1 MGKKNQIQE
10 SPEYK
15 YFEENFDAL
24 MSEMEQDKESEC
36 FEIPD
41 EWDREFRKVIKE
53 TLEKN
58 KREREKRRKGLLKVV
73 GIVTAAMVVLL
84 VGNFTVEQVN
94 GEGLLEIFQ
103 NSFILGDK
111 QHTMYGTNN
120 EIEFIEE
127 ENENIIYYSGDDL
140 EDISEQIREE
150 IKCPMFHLSYLPDRF
165 LVESASYVKGF
176 RIINVK
182 LVRGDEYIYIFQQKQ
197 VDDIASG
204 VFEEEEIKESIT
216 VRNEILG
223 EQINIY
229 KGIQDNSWLIKV
241 KKSNDVLSVDAL
253 LSKEECMKIAENI
266 DYY

>member
-1 MGKKNQIQE
+1 MRKKNQIQD

-41 EWDREFRKVIKE
+41 EWDQEFRKVIKE
-53 TLEKN
+53 TINKN
-58 KREREKRRKGLLKVV
+58 KREREKRKKSFLKIV

-120 EIEFIEE
+120 EIEFDTDNDSNYIFFSGTTLEE
-127 ENENIIYYSGDDL
+127 VSD
-140 EDISEQIREE
+140 QIRKEL
-150 IKCPMFHLSYLPDRF
+150 KCPIFHLGYIPEGF
-165 LVESASYVKGF
+165 IVEEATYEQQF
-176 RIINVK
+176 RIISIK
-182 LVRGDEYIYIFQQKQ
+182 LAKSSEYIYIFQQKQ
-197 VDDIASG
+197 VDDTAFG
-204 VFEEEEIKESIT
+204 FVDDEKKESILLN
-216 VRNEILG
+216 NEHINM
-223 EQINIY
+223 QIQIY
-229 KGIQDNSWLIKV
+229 EGYQDHSWSFDIMKN
-241 KKSNDVLSVDAL
+241 NDVLSLGASV
-253 LSKEECMKIAENI
+253 SKEEFIKVAENI

>member
-1 MGKKNQIQE
+1 MGKKNQIQD

-41 EWDREFRKVIKE
+41 EWDQEFRKVIKE
-53 TLEKN
+53 TIDKN
-58 KREREKRRKGLLKVV
+58 KREREKRKKSFLKIV

-120 EIEFIEE
+120 EIEFDTDNDSNYIFFSGTTLEE
-127 ENENIIYYSGDDL
+127 VSD
-140 EDISEQIREE
+140 QIRKEL
-150 IKCPMFHLSYLPDRF
+150 KCPIFYLGYIPEGFVVEEATYEKEYRMINIKLS
-165 LVESASYVKGF
+165 KGE
-176 RIINVK
+176 
-182 LVRGDEYIYIFQQKQ
+182 EYIYIFQQKQ
-197 VDDIASG
+197 VDDISFG
-204 VFEEEEIKESIT
+204 VVTERNVSMSVYNKNLDNDIK
-216 VRNEILG
+216 
-223 EQINIY
+223 IY
-229 KGIQDNSWLIKV
+229 DAYQDDNWSVELENN
-241 KKSNDVLSVDAL
+241 NDL
-253 LSKEECMKIAENI
+253 LTLFISTSKEDCMKIAEHIN
-266 DYY
+266 YY

>member
-1 MGKKNQIQE
+1 MGKKNQIQD

-41 EWDREFRKVIKE
+41 EWDQEFRKVIKE
-53 TLEKN
+53 TIDKN
-58 KREREKRRKGLLKVV
+58 KREREKRKKSFLKIV

-120 EIEFIEE
+120 EIEFDTDNDSNYIFFSGTTLEE
-127 ENENIIYYSGDDL
+127 VCD
-140 EDISEQIREE
+140 QIRKE
-150 IKCPMFHLSYLPDRF
+150 IKCPFFHLGYIPEGF
-165 LVESASYVKGF
+165 IVE
-176 RIINVK
+176 
-182 LVRGDEYIYIFQQKQ
+182 
-197 VDDIASG
+197 
-204 VFEEEEIKESIT
+204 
-216 VRNEILG
+216 
-223 EQINIY
+223 
-229 KGIQDNSWLIKV
+229 
-241 KKSNDVLSVDAL
+241 
-253 LSKEECMKIAENI
+253 
-266 DYY
+266 

>member
-1 MGKKNQIQE
+1 MGKKNQIQD

-41 EWDREFRKVIKE
+41 EWDQRFRKAIDE
-53 TLEKN
+53 TIE
-58 KREREKRRKGLLKVV
+58 RERKEKVHGFVKVV
-73 GIVTAAMVVLL
+73 GVVTAVIFVLL
-84 VGNFTVEQVN
+84 IGNFAVEQVN

-103 NSFILGDK
+103 NNFILGDK
-111 QHTMYGTNN
+111 EYTTYGTNN
-120 EIEFIEE
+120 EIELIEE

-150 IKCPMFHLSYLPDRF
+150 IKCPMFHLSYLPDGF
-165 LVESASYVKGF
+165 SVESASYVKGF
-176 RIINVK
+176 RIINIK
-182 LVRGDEYIYIFQQKQ
+182 LVKGEEYIYIFQQKQ

-204 VFEEEEIKESIT
+204 VFEEKMDENTTIHNKILEEHI
-216 VRNEILG
+216 V
-223 EQINIY
+223 IY
-229 KGIQDNSWLIKV
+229 DGYQDNSWLIKF
-241 KKSNDVLSVDAL
+241 KKNNDILSIDAL
-253 LSKEECMKIAENI
+253 LSKEECIKIAENI

>member
-1 MGKKNQIQE
+1 MGKKNQIQD

-41 EWDREFRKVIKE
+41 EWDQRFRKAIDE
-53 TLEKN
+53 TIE
-58 KREREKRRKGLLKVV
+58 RERKEKVHGFVKVV
-73 GIVTAAMVVLL
+73 GVVTAVIFVLL
-84 VGNFTVEQVN
+84 IGNFAVEQVN

-103 NSFILGDK
+103 NNFILGDK
-111 QHTMYGTNN
+111 EYTTYGTNN
-120 EIEFIEE
+120 EMELIEE

-150 IKCPMFHLSYLPDRF
+150 IKCPMFHLSYLPDGF
-165 LVESASYVKGF
+165 SVESASYVKGF
-176 RIINVK
+176 RIINIK
-182 LVRGDEYIYIFQQKQ
+182 LVKGEEYIYIFQQKQ

-204 VFEEEEIKESIT
+204 VFEEKMDENTTIHNKILEEHI
-216 VRNEILG
+216 V
-223 EQINIY
+223 IY
-229 KGIQDNSWLIKV
+229 DGYQDNSWLIKF
-241 KKSNDVLSVDAL
+241 KKNNDILSIDAL
-253 LSKEECMKIAENI
+253 LSKEECIKIAENI

>member
-1 MGKKNQIQE
+1 MGKKNQIQD

-41 EWDREFRKVIKE
+41 EWDQEFRKVIKE
-53 TLEKN
+53 TIDKN
-58 KREREKRRKGLLKVV
+58 KREREKRKKSFLKIV

-120 EIEFIEE
+120 EIEFDTDNDSNYIFFSGTTLEE
-127 ENENIIYYSGDDL
+127 VCD
-140 EDISEQIREE
+140 QIRKE
-150 IKCPMFHLSYLPDRF
+150 IKCPFFHLGYIPEGF
-165 LVESASYVKGF
+165 VVEEATYEQQF
-176 RIINVK
+176 RIISIK
-182 LVRGDEYIYIFQQKQ
+182 LVKSSEYIYIFQQKQ
-197 VDDIASG
+197 VDDISVG
-204 VFEEEEIKESIT
+204 LVDEEKEESTTIKNKIINMEIQLYES
-216 VRNEILG
+216 
-223 EQINIY
+223 Y
-229 KGIQDNSWLIKV
+229 QDHSWLFSIKNN
-241 KKSNDVLSVDAL
+241 KDVLTVDTSI
-253 LSKEECMKIAENI
+253 SKEDCIKIAENI
-266 DYY
+266 EYY

>member
-1 MGKKNQIQE
+1 MGKKNQIQD

-41 EWDREFRKVIKE
+41 EWDQRFRKAIDE
-53 TLEKN
+53 TIE
-58 KREREKRRKGLLKVV
+58 RERKEKVHGFVKVV
-73 GIVTAAMVVLL
+73 GVVTAVIFVLL
-84 VGNFTVEQVN
+84 IGNFAVEQVN

-103 NSFILGDK
+103 NNFILGDK
-111 QHTMYGTNN
+111 EYTTYGTNN
-120 EIEFIEE
+120 EIELIEE

-150 IKCPMFHLSYLPDRF
+150 IKCPMFHLSYLPDGF
-165 LVESASYVKGF
+165 SVESASYVKGF
-176 RIINVK
+176 RIINIK
-182 LVRGDEYIYIFQQKQ
+182 LVKGEEYIYIFQQKQ

-204 VFEEEEIKESIT
+204 VFEEKMDENTTIHNK
-216 VRNEILG
+216 ILD
-223 EQINIY
+223 EHIVIY
-229 KGIQDNSWLIKV
+229 DGYQDNSWLIKF
-241 KKSNDVLSVDAL
+241 KKNNDILSVDAL
-253 LSKEECMKIAENI
+253 LSKEECIKIAENI